1 MLYYKQK
8 PKDFTPLES
17 GVVFTVGSTEECDIT
32 VEIVDYYT
40 DSVVATKIFKG
51 VESADIDIAP
61 YVMDVARVTPS
72 LDTVCQLDDVPV
84 AAYYIVA
91 SSDVWREP
99 SDRVNLSFNR
109 REVVQNELYTIMP
122 HQRTIS
128 YGECDDICFVSPLDS
143 TVSVWINSD
152 RGESKYLDVESSSG
166 IVQLHIATEEF
177 AEGVGEL
184 SVEIY
189 VDNKLRQQLH
199 YDVVPRSPE
208 SVRVVWVSTDGMVE
222 RYTFQ
227 TTLSKSV
234 VAERERL
241 FANPAVGEVVR
252 NRSHRRIT
260 VRSHSL
266 SSEMADRLSTIVA
279 TPKVWLELGGA
290 LVPAEVLE
298 TETVS
303 YSFGKMASCQYT
315 FIYGGEEVVL

>member
-1 MLYYKQK
+1 MLYYKQQ

-40 DSVVATKIFKG
+40 DSVVATKIFRG

-143 TVSVWINSD
+143 TVSVWPSFLKGLN
-152 RGESKYLDVESSSG
+152 
-166 IVQLHIATEEF
+166 EELWS
-177 AEGVGEL
+177 AVP
-184 SVEIY
+184 EIFL
-189 VDNKLRQQLH
+189 KTIF
-199 YDVVPRSPE
+199 
-208 SVRVVWVSTDGMVE
+208 TD
-222 RYTFQ
+222 
-227 TTLSKSV
+227 
-234 VAERERL
+234 
-241 FANPAVGEVVR
+241 
-252 NRSHRRIT
+252 
-260 VRSHSL
+260 
-266 SSEMADRLSTIVA
+266 
-279 TPKVWLELGGA
+279 
-290 LVPAEVLE
+290 
-298 TETVS
+298 
-303 YSFGKMASCQYT
+303 
-315 FIYGGEEVVL
+315 